1 MVEKKMKNPA
11 IVLKFK
17 LFGIFSKK
25 NWVVTYKSFWMNISL
40 MMYFSLIEIDNTVMI
55 CKETCYH
62 FKILLAR
69 FDIAITGFYKDLV
82 LALVRHTLGILKYLH
97 GQWFLEIVSGKL
109 FSSDLLTCWCSLGK
123 HSQIKFFLKA
133 LLFLL
138 IKALTK
144 SLNMAV

>member
-1 MVEKKMKNPA
+1 
-11 IVLKFK
+11 
-17 LFGIFSKK
+17 
-25 NWVVTYKSFWMNISL
+25 

-97 GQWFLEIVSGKL
+97 GQ
-109 FSSDLLTCWCSLGK
+109 
-123 HSQIKFFLKA
+123 
-133 LLFLL
+133 
-138 IKALTK
+138 
-144 SLNMAV
+144 